1 MSYSFLILL
10 VFTYLLSNIK
20 CSSFLNFKCF
30 IINFEYYQSLH
41 NLLFK
46 CHLYKILIYFHI
58 NLCHSFCFIQSFNF
72 LVCSFIYNKKILV
85 FIYENWGAIGVLNYS
100 LPKRCP
106 IIFLLHLN
114 LLYSKYYSFFINV
127 LMLI

>member
-10 VFTYLLSNIK
+10 LFTYLLKNIK
-20 CSSFLNFKCF
+20 CSLILNFKCF

-72 LVCSFIYNKKILV
+72 LICSFIYNKK
-85 FIYENWGAIGVLNYS
+85 NLNYS